1 MLAVHATYL
10 FQPPSLSRLRQRQL
24 TTQRKYTASL
34 SWAHETGDISKSPP
48 LPRNWM
54 DLSWVSSNIASK
66 QIAAKPS
73 LAYSVNPTVVER
85 VPKTVPARICLLPA
99 LSAAEVGCAV
109 KVCVYC
115 EFGTCTDGFAFFIV
129 NVSFLSLS
137 PVCSNLHFQLL

>member
-1 MLAVHATYL
+1 VLAVHATCL

-24 TTQRKYTASL
+24 TTVYCQSFMGARNRRHL
-34 SWAHETGDISKSPP
+34 KSPP

-54 DLSWVSSNIASK
+54 DLSWVSSDVASK

-73 LAYSVNPTVVER
+73 LAYPTVVER
-85 VPKTVPARICLLPA
+85 VPKTVPARIRLLPA

-115 EFGTCTDGFAFFIV
+115 EFGACTDGFALFIV

-137 PVCSNLHFQLL
+137 PVYSNLHFQLL